1 MRLKTD
7 WILFTTVILLVFFG
21 ALMVYSASSVKAEQN
36 PLVRNSYFYIERQM
50 GWVVFSLV
58 VMMLLKRVS
67 YRKLQHPGVAFAFM
81 GIILILLVVVFF
93 ADPKQHRW
101 IRLAGMSLQPSEFAK
116 PAMMLFLAFF
126 IALRSR
132 AINNSRAINDKHT
145 LLPAALAVGIV
156 TIFVGLADL
165 GTAAVLFLSAALVFM
180 VAGLDRRFISIAVAI
195 GVLAGIGL
203 VIQKPY
209 RLKRVVQFVDPQY
222 KMLDHFD
229 PAGRVKGYL
238 NTSLVAKDAN
248 YQVEQSKIAVGSG
261 GVAGLGLMQGKQKLL
276 YLPEAHTD
284 MIYAV
289 VGEEFGLIGTTL
301 VLLAFVVIFW
311 RGIRAAVLVPDEFGR
326 YLALGITV
334 ALAIQALMNISVVLG
349 MGPTKGIPLPMISY
363 GGTSLL
369 STLASI
375 GILLNVSEH
384 AG

>member
-1 MRLKTD
+1 MALRLKTD

-21 ALMVYSASSVKAEQN
+21 AVMVYSASSVKAEQQ
-36 PLVRNSYFYIERQM
+36 LHNSYYYIARQM
-50 GWVVFSLV
+50 GWVVFGMGL
-58 VMMLLKRVS
+58 MMLLKRIN
-67 YRKLQHPGVAFAFM
+67 YRKLQHPGVAFASM
-81 GIILILLVVVFF
+81 GLILILLVIVFF

-101 IRLAGMSLQPSEFAK
+101 IRFAGMGLQPSEFAK
-116 PAMMLFLAFF
+116 PAVMIFLAFF
-126 IALRSR
+126 IAMR
-132 AINNSRAINDKHT
+132 SRAINDKHT

-156 TIFVGLADL
+156 TFFVGVADF
-165 GTAAVLFLSAALVFM
+165 GTAVVLFVSAALVFM
-180 VAGLDRRFISIAVAI
+180 VAGLDRRFISLALVVGIVAS
-195 GVLAGIGL
+195 VGL
-203 VIQKPY
+203 IIQKPY
-209 RLKRVVQFVDPQY
+209 RLKRVVQFADPQY
-222 KMLDHFD
+222 KLLDKID
-229 PAGRVKGYL
+229 PGGHVKKYM
-238 NTSLVAKDAN
+238 NQSLVARDAN

-261 GVAGLGLMQGKQKLL
+261 GWKGLGLMQGKQKLL

-289 VGEEFGLIGTTL
+289 VGEEFGLIGTAL
-301 VLLAFVVIFW
+301 VLIGFLVIFW

-326 YLALGITV
+326 YLSLGITV
-334 ALAIQALMNISVVLG
+334 ALAFQALMNISVVLG

>member
-1 MRLKTD
+1 MALRLKTD
-7 WILFTTVILLVFFG
+7 WILFTTVILMVFFG

-36 PLVRNSYFYIERQM
+36 PLIKNSYHYIERQM
-50 GWVVFSLV
+50 GWLVIGLV
-58 VMMLLKRVS
+58 VMMLLKGVS
-67 YRKLQHPGVAFAFM
+67 YRKLQHPGVAFACM
-81 GIILILLVVVFF
+81 GIVLILLIVVFF

-101 IRLAGMSLQPSEFAK
+101 IRFAGMGLQPSEFAK

-126 IALRSR
+126 IAMRSR
-132 AINNSRAINDKHT
+132 AINNKHT

-156 TIFVGLADL
+156 TVFVGIADL
-165 GTAAVLFLSAALVFM
+165 GTAAVLFVSAALVFM
-180 VAGLDRRFISIAVAI
+180 VAGLDRRFITLAAAI
-195 GVLAGIGL
+195 GLIAGIGL
-203 VIQKPY
+203 VIHKPY
-209 RLKRVVQFVDPQY
+209 RLKRVISFVDPQY
-222 KMLDHFD
+222 KLLDRID
-229 PAGRVKGYL
+229 PSGRVKNYM
-238 NTSLVAKDAN
+238 NQSLVAKDTN

-261 GVAGLGLMQGKQKLL
+261 GLQGVGLMNGKQKLL
-276 YLPEAHTD
+276 YLPEPHTD

-289 VGEEFGLIGTTL
+289 VGEEFGLIGTTA
-301 VLLAFVVIFW
+301 VLIAFVVIFW

-334 ALAIQALMNISVVLG
+334 ALGIQALMNMSVVLG

>member
-1 MRLKTD
+1 MALRLKTD

-21 ALMVYSASSVKAEQN
+21 ALMIYSASSVKAEQQ
-36 PLVRNSYFYIERQM
+36 LHNSYYYIERQM
-50 GWVVFSLV
+50 GWVVVGLF
-58 VMMLLKRVS
+58 VMMLLKGVS
-67 YRKLQHPGVAFAFM
+67 YRKLQHPGVAFASM
-81 GIILILLVVVFF
+81 GIVLILLVVVFF

-101 IRLAGMSLQPSEFAK
+101 IRFAGMGLQPSEFAK

-126 IALRSR
+126 IAMRSR
-132 AINNSRAINDKHT
+132 AINNKHT
-145 LLPAALAVGIV
+145 LLPATLAVGLV
-156 TIFVGLADL
+156 TFFVGLADL
-165 GTAAVLFLSAALVFM
+165 GTAVVLFLSAALVFI
-180 VAGLDRRFISIAVAI
+180 VAGLDKRFIWLAVVVGMIA
-195 GVLAGIGL
+195 GVGF
-203 VIQKPY
+203 VFQKPY
-209 RLKRVVQFVDPQY
+209 RLKRVIQFADPQY
-222 KMLDHFD
+222 QLLDKFD
-229 PAGRVKGYL
+229 PQGRVKNYM
-238 NTSLVAKDAN
+238 NRSVVAKDTK
-248 YQVEQSKIAVGSG
+248 YQAEQSKIAVGSG
-261 GVAGLGLMQGKQKLL
+261 GVTGLGLMQGKQKLL

-289 VGEEFGLIGTTL
+289 VGEEFGLIGTVA
-301 VLLAFVVIFW
+301 VLIGFMVIFW

-334 ALAIQALMNISVVLG
+334 ALGIQALINISVALG